1 MVRMTAVVFASF
13 SLLPHGCSCSVAP
26 RGQCCLLVPLQ
37 GVCVG
42 GGVGWGGSV
51 CVCGGGGG
59 QNCRTCPGDCGP
71 DFSRRGRTVE
81 HALGT
86 VVLTGFSAEGAEL

>member
-1 MVRMTAVVFASF
+1 MRRKGFCVGALLCIRSVPVVRMTAVVFASF

-26 RGQCCLLVPLQ
+26 RGHCCLLVPLQ

-42 GGVGWGGSV
+42 GGVRWGGS
-51 CVCGGGGG
+51 GGGG
-59 QNCRTCPGDCGP
+59 
-71 DFSRRGRTVE
+71 GRTVE

-86 VVLTGFSAEGAEL
+86 VVLSDFSYA